1 MLTVEV
7 RYPRPITSLKT
18 LIDMRDWL
26 DAHQS
31 EMSQFSY
38 ILNILT
44 KNEAAIY
51 VGFRNPQ
58 DAFAFA
64 IPFAGRILG
73 GIRVPTS
80 AGQ

>member
-7 RYPRPITSLKT
+7 RYPRPITNLKI
-18 LIDMRDWL
+18 LVDMRDWL
-26 DAHQS
+26 DAHQP
-31 EMSQFSY
+31 EMSQFSF
-38 ILNILT
+38 ILT

-58 DAFAFA
+58 DALAFA
-64 IPFAGRILG
+64 IPFDGRVFAGAYI
-73 GIRVPTS
+73 PTS

>member
-7 RYPRPITSLKT
+7 RYPRPITNFKK

-31 EMSQFSY
+31 ETSQFGC
-38 ILNILT
+38 ILNL
-44 KNEAAIY
+44 NEAAIY

-64 IPFAGRILG
+64 ITFEGRILDG
-73 GIRVPTS
+73 ARIPTS
-80 AGQ
+80 ASQ

>member
-7 RYPRPITSLKT
+7 RYPRPITNLKA

-38 ILNILT
+38 ILT